1 MNEAMTP
8 LAERAIKAADWFE
21 LEGWLTH
28 TTHIGGH
35 PSCPVGT
42 PIRVD
47 ASFSDCIVE
56 GKFGHRTP
64 MPSYRHPDYDA
75 LCEQHDRDIESAMA
89 RVLPDLSDAATVG
102 CLLALVRKKHG
113 PDAHLVRLEATVN
126 DGNGSTKPVLW
137 WALAVGMS
145 EPMLVEAPNGDGYFY
160 LAGDT
165 EVEALV
171 VALEAE

>member
-1 MNEAMTP
+1 MDKAMMA
-8 LAERAIKAADWFE
+8 LAERAVKAADWYE
-21 LEGWLTH
+21 MDGWLTH
-28 TTHIGGH
+28 TTHVGGH

-47 ASFSDCIVE
+47 SSFSDCIVE
-56 GKFGHRTP
+56 GKFGHITP
-64 MPSYRHPDYDA
+64 MPSHYHPDFDA
-75 LCEQHDRDIESAMA
+75 LCDQHDRDIESAMA
-89 RVLPDLSDAATVG
+89 RVLPDLSDPATIG

-113 PDAHLVRLEATVN
+113 PDAHLVRFGTNVN

-145 EPMLVEAPNGDGYFY
+145 EPMLVEAPDGNGYFY

-165 EVEALV
+165 EAEVLVEALEV
-171 VALEAE
+171 E